1 VFIGHFAAA
10 YAAKRL
16 APQTSLGTLFTAAQL
31 PDVLWPVLLI
41 AGVEH
46 AEIAPGDTAFTPL
59 RFDSYPISHS
69 LVTVVAWGA
78 LFGAVH
84 FWGQRRKRDA
94 VVLAALVVSHWL
106 LDFVSHRPDMPL
118 WPGGPKLGLGL
129 WNHVGAT
136 VGIEVLMF
144 AFGLWLARDA
154 TRAARPDR
162 QRGLHHAGVGAAA
175 ALRRERRGSP
185 AAEHDRRRVGGPAAR
200 APFPRARRL
209 GRPSPRAATVG
220 DGLYSARSV
229 TSGEARDARRAGA

>member
-31 PDVLWPVLLI
+31 PDVLWPVLLM

-46 AEIAPGDTAFTPL
+46 AEIAPGDTVFTPL

-84 FWGQRRKRDA
+84 FWRQRRKRDA

-154 TRAARPDR
+154 TRPLDRIGSRGFTGLALVLLLLYAANVTAPPPPSMTAVAWAGLLLVPLFLGLAGWVDRHREPRP
-162 QRGLHHAGVGAAA
+162 
-175 ALRRERRGSP
+175 
-185 AAEHDRRRVGGPAAR
+185 
-200 APFPRARRL
+200 
-209 GRPSPRAATVG
+209 
-220 DGLYSARSV
+220 
-229 TSGEARDARRAGA
+229 

>member
-1 VFIGHFAAA
+1 MFIGHFAAA

-154 TRAARPDR
+154 TRPLDRIGSGGFTMLALVLLLLYAANVAAPPPPSMTAVAWAGLLLVPLFLGLAGWVDRHREPRP
-162 QRGLHHAGVGAAA
+162 
-175 ALRRERRGSP
+175 
-185 AAEHDRRRVGGPAAR
+185 
-200 APFPRARRL
+200 
-209 GRPSPRAATVG
+209 
-220 DGLYSARSV
+220 
-229 TSGEARDARRAGA
+229 

>member
-154 TRAARPDR
+154 TRPLDRIGSGGFTMLALVLLLLYAANVAAPPPPSMTAVAWAGLLLVPLFLGLAGWVDRHREPRP
-162 QRGLHHAGVGAAA
+162 
-175 ALRRERRGSP
+175 
-185 AAEHDRRRVGGPAAR
+185 
-200 APFPRARRL
+200 
-209 GRPSPRAATVG
+209 
-220 DGLYSARSV
+220 
-229 TSGEARDARRAGA
+229 